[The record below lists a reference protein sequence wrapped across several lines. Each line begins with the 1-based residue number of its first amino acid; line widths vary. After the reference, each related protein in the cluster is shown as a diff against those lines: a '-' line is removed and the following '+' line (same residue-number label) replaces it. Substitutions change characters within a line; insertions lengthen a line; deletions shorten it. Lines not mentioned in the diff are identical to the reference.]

1 MQYNYVSNKYIL
13 GTAQFNSDYGITN
26 NKKLSNE
33 YSKKILKY
41 AKKQEINHFDLAENY
56 NFKWQNINFKK
67 LCFGHK
73 DKY

>member
-33 YSKKILKY
+33 YSKK
-41 AKKQEINHFDLAENY
+41 F
-56 NFKWQNINFKK
+56 
-67 LCFGHK
+67 
-73 DKY
+73 